1 MSSIEIRYEN
11 IVSMQVDAIVNA
23 ANEGLRQ
30 GGGVCGAIFQAA
42 DTAELVMACMS
53 IGHCD
58 TGQAVITPSF
68 GLPAPH
74 IIHAVGPVW
83 HGGDMCEDELLYS
96 TYGSALAVAKA
107 NGCHSIAFP
116 LISSGIFGYPLEDAW
131 RIAIKACRDF
141 IAEYD
146 DYEIEIIFAVIDRNV
161 KTTGEKVL
169 AE

>member
-1 MSSIEIRYEN
+1 MSSIQIKYEN
-11 IVSMQVDAIVNA
+11 IVAMPVDAIVNA

-30 GGGVCGAIFQAA
+30 GGGVCGAIFQAT
-42 DTAELVMACMS
+42 DTAALVLRCMQLH
-53 IGHCD
+53 HCD
-58 TGQAVITPSF
+58 TGKAVITPSF

-96 TYGSALAVAKA
+96 AYQSALLVARA

-141 IAEYD
+141 IASNS
-146 DYEIEIIFAVIDRNV
+146 DYEVEIIFAVIDRRV
-161 KTTGEKVL
+161 KAVGEEIL
-169 AE
+169 G